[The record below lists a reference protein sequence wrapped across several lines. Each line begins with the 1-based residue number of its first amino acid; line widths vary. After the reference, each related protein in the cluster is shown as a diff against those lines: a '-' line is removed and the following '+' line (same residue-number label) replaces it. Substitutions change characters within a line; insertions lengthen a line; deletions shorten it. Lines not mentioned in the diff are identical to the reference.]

1 MLFSLTLLLV
11 HLLLPLSFHDG
22 CSHLAVDLCS
32 GHLVMFS
39 AARCTVLCNRYPWLV
54 VADPDMARHVR
65 ALWMFFRPC
74 YAMPNHRSGACG
86 WWCLSV
92 TLPTLFC
99 K

>member
-65 ALWMFFRPC
+65 SLWMFFRPSC
-74 YAMPNHRSGACG
+74 AMPNHRSGACG